1 MHAFIERPSY
11 SLPESIKVSI
21 KPMFFGKRRQRFCT
35 LILLLTVFLLAS
47 CSSFPD
53 AHERRAT
60 AQSLAA
66 KHQWSS
72 RIIATQ
78 YFDLAAFTPSNTT
91 KHRELVV
98 FIEGD
103 GFAWR
108 TRSQPSQDP
117 TPMRATGLMTALNHP
132 AQNAIYLARPCQYL
146 MNTQKRNCDRSVW
159 TTARASQIVVNA
171 SSQALNQLKQT
182 YAAESLIL
190 VGYSGG
196 GTVAALLAAQRK
208 DVKYLIT
215 LAGNLDHKHW
225 TNWHKLTPLSESL
238 NPADFSQQ
246 LQAIPQHHFVG
257 EQDKVV
263 PLVIAQAY
271 RQRFPKMA
279 PINIELVKGFDHTCC
294 WAKEW
299 PKLWRSIAR

>member
-1 MHAFIERPSY
+1 MHALIDRLLDS
-11 SLPESIKVSI
+11 SPESAKVSI
-21 KPMFFGKRRQRFCT
+21 RRLLFGKQQRLCT
-35 LILLLTVFLLAS
+35 LIFLLTFFLLAS

-53 AHERRAT
+53 ASERRAT
-60 AQSLAA
+60 AQVLAA

-72 RIIATQ
+72 RIIATKH
-78 YFDLAAFTPSNTT
+78 FDVMAFTPSVTV
-91 KHRELVV
+91 KHDELVV

-117 TPMRATGLMTALNHP
+117 TPMRSTGLMTALNHP

-146 MNTQKRNCDRSVW
+146 MDTQKRNCDRAIW
-159 TTARASQIVVNA
+159 TTARASQLVVDA
-171 SSQALNQLKQT
+171 SSQALDQLKQT

-196 GTVAALLAAQRK
+196 GTVAALLAAQRN

-215 LAGNLDHKHW
+215 LAGNLDHQRW
-225 TNWHKLTPLSESL
+225 TNWHKLTPLRESL
-238 NPADFSQQ
+238 NPADFVQQ

-263 PLVIAQAY
+263 PPAIAQAY
-271 RQRFPKMA
+271 RQRFPKTGF
-279 PINIELVKGFDHTCC
+279 INIELVKGFDHTCC
-294 WAKEW
+294 WAQEW
-299 PKLWRSIAR
+299 PTLWHSIAR

>member
-1 MHAFIERPSY
+1 MHAFIDRPLDSSSERV
-11 SLPESIKVSI
+11 KVSI
-21 KPMFFGKRRQRFCT
+21 RGLLFGQQQQRLHT
-35 LILLLTVFLLAS
+35 LIIVLTFLLLAS
-47 CSSFPD
+47 CSNFPD
-53 AHERRAT
+53 ASERRAT
-60 AQSLAA
+60 AQILAA

-72 RIIATQ
+72 RIIATEN
-78 YFDLAAFTPSNTT
+78 FDVMAFTPSLTA

-117 TPMRATGLMTALNHP
+117 TPMRATGLMAALNHP
-132 AQNAIYLARPCQYL
+132 AQNAAYLARPCQYL
-146 MNTQKRNCDRSVW
+146 MNKQKRNCNRSVW
-159 TTARASQIVVNA
+159 TTARASQMVVDT
-171 SSQALNQLKQT
+171 SSQALDQLKQT
-182 YAAESLIL
+182 HAAESLIL

-215 LAGNLDHKHW
+215 LAGNLDHQRW

-238 NPADFSQQ
+238 NPADFAQQ
-246 LQAIPQHHFVG
+246 LQTITQYHFVG

-263 PLVIAQAY
+263 PPAIAQAY
-271 RQRFPKMA
+271 RQRFAKMA
-279 PINIELVKGFDHTCC
+279 PINIELVKGFDHSCC

-299 PKLWRSIAR
+299 PTLWRSITR

>member
-1 MHAFIERPSY
+1 MHALIDRLLHS
-11 SLPESIKVSI
+11 SPESVKVSI
-21 KPMFFGKRRQRFCT
+21 RRLLFGKQQRLCT
-35 LILLLTVFLLAS
+35 LIFLLTFFLLAS

-53 AHERRAT
+53 ASERRAT
-60 AQSLAA
+60 AQILAA

-72 RIIATQ
+72 RIIATKH
-78 YFDLAAFTPSNTT
+78 FDVMAFTPSITV
-91 KHRELVV
+91 KHDELVV

-117 TPMRATGLMTALNHP
+117 TPMRSTGLMTALNHP

-146 MNTQKRNCDRSVW
+146 MDTQKRNCDRAIW
-159 TTARASQIVVNA
+159 TTARASQLVVDA
-171 SSQALNQLKQT
+171 SSQALDQLKQT

-196 GTVAALLAAQRK
+196 GTVAALLAAQRN

-215 LAGNLDHKHW
+215 LAGNLDHQRW
-225 TNWHKLTPLSESL
+225 TNWHKLTPLRESL
-238 NPADFSQQ
+238 NPADFVQQ

-263 PLVIAQAY
+263 PLAIAQAY
-271 RQRFPKMA
+271 RQRFPKTGF
-279 PINIELVKGFDHTCC
+279 INIELVKGFDHTCC
-294 WAKEW
+294 WAQEW
-299 PKLWRSIAR
+299 PRLWHSIAR